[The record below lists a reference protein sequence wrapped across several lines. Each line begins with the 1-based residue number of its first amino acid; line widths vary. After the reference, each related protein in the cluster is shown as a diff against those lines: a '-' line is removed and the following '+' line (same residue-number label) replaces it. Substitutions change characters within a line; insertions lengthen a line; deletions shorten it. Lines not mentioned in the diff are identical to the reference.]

1 MKSCKQLGFLAIPTL
16 LAAGY
21 IVVSPAIRAADIP
34 TGHSEE
40 VTDLLSTAETEAID
54 LKHDAAKMESFTR
67 SKLSWE
73 SHSVQIAMI
82 KEHVNKV
89 GELLTKLHA
98 ERETAASWQQQAID
112 RIGPL
117 LKQLAANTTAMISHM
132 NENPGKIHMASY
144 RDYAVA
150 NSQTAERLA
159 ALIGDFVEYGEA
171 TEKLEAL
178 NEKLVIAER

>member
-1 MKSCKQLGFLAIPTL
+1 MKSCKRLGFLAIPTL
-16 LAAGY
+16 LALGA
-21 IVVSPAIRAADIP
+21 IAVSTAIRAADTP
-34 TGHSEE
+34 ATRSEE
-40 VTDLLSTAETEAID
+40 VTELLSMAETEAND

-73 SHSVQIAMI
+73 SHSAQITVI
-82 KEHVNKV
+82 KEHVNKA

-98 ERETAASWQQQAID
+98 ERGTAAPWQQQAID
-112 RIGPL
+112 QIEPL
-117 LKQLAANTTAMISHM
+117 LKQLAANTTAMINHM
-132 NENPGKIHMASY
+132 NENRSKVHMAPY

-171 TEKLEAL
+171 TEKLDAL
-178 NEKLVIAER
+178 NEKLEIAER